1 MTLVR
6 WTPTKEIESMR
17 RDMERIFS
25 GFFDPSPARRHV
37 RWPATG
43 ERGVNV
49 PGIEM
54 YDRKGEII
62 ARVELPGV
70 DKKDL
75 DLTITKDSLT
85 IKGESKKGEEVKEE
99 DYYLSELT
107 YGSFSR
113 TIGLPVEVDNEKAK
127 ASFKDGILE
136 IVMPKREE
144 AKAKEIKIEV
154 S

>member
-6 WTPTKEIESMR
+6 WNPAKEIDSMR
-17 RDMERIFS
+17 KDMENIFH
-25 GFFDPSPARRHV
+25 GFFDPFPVRRHGG
-37 RWPATG
+37 WPVVT

-54 YDRKGEII
+54 YDRKGEIV

-70 DKKDL
+70 DRKDL
-75 DLTITKDSLT
+75 DLTVTKDSLT

-99 DYYLSELT
+99 EYYLSELT

-113 TIGLPVEVDNEKAK
+113 TVGLPVEVDNEKAK
-127 ASFKDGILE
+127 ATFKDGILE
-136 IVMPKREE
+136 IVMPKKEE
-144 AKAKEIKIEV
+144 AKAREIKIDV
-154 S
+154 N

>member
-6 WTPTKEIESMR
+6 WAPAKEIESMR
-17 RDMERIFS
+17 RDMERIFN
-25 GFFDPSPARRHV
+25 GFFDPFPARRQV
-37 RWPATG
+37 RWPAIA

-54 YDRKGEII
+54 YDRKGEIV

-70 DKKDL
+70 DKKDI
-75 DLTITKDSLT
+75 DLKIDKDTLT

-113 TIGLPVEVDNEKAK
+113 TIGLPAEVDSEKAK
-127 ASFKDGILE
+127 ATFKDGILE